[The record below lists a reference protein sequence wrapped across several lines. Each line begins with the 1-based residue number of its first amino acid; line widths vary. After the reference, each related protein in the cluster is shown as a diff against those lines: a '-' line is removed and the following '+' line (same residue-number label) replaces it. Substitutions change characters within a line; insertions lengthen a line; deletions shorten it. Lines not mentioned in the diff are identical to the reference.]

1 MSLDGFGDGRR
12 RRSSDMWAV
21 RVLRGLSGVVAGGV
35 VVLTLVVIGVA
46 YLASNRDFPGPGR
59 ESVAVHV
66 VSSVVVVVA
75 QVLADRRRGAA
86 SVLASAAVLAV
97 TGLLLWTQWWM

>member
-1 MSLDGFGDGRR
+1 MSLDGFGGERR
-12 RRSSDMWAV
+12 RRSSDMWVV
-21 RVLRGLSGVVAGGV
+21 RALRGLSGVVAGGV

-59 ESVAVHV
+59 ESVAAHV